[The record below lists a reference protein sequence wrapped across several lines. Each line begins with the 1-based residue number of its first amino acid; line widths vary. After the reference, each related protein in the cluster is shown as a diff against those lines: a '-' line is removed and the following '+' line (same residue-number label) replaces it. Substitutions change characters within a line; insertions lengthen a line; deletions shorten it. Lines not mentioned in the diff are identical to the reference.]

1 MPFILSVPCPSIP
14 YKVPYQLQAQ
24 ITSINAF
31 NTTMPA
37 YDKRAQVIS
46 LTDASTY
53 HQGSYIT
60 MMQCI
65 GNSCHNYHGNSW
77 LLNVS
82 SPHVHLCR
90 FHLMMPPAITMS
102 SRLKFNA
109 VRPMPLPTGLVHG
122 RWAERF
128 AKRSKKDLLFDPYH
142 WVDGLWQ
149 TMQKKLA
156 ALKNG
161 APNRSWYGAKVMT
174 LLVRI
179 IHPPSY
185 TWPSTRKKKWVHT
198 TIGPGIQGITK
209 CG

>member
-1 MPFILSVPCPSIP
+1 MPRCIMSHVNWLHYMLHDECLLFLVFLTWCRFMSCPCPSIP

-122 RWAERF
+122 RGAERF
-128 AKRSKKDLLFDPYH
+128 AKRSKKDLLLNPYH
-142 WVDGLWQ
+142 WVEGFG
-149 TMQKKLA
+149 KPCK
-156 ALKNG
+156 
-161 APNRSWYGAKVMT
+161 
-174 LLVRI
+174 
-179 IHPPSY
+179 
-185 TWPSTRKKKWVHT
+185 
-198 TIGPGIQGITK
+198 
-209 CG
+209 